1 MMKFIGIAGLLC
13 LSAAAWAQDI
23 RFDYD
28 RSANFAAYKTY
39 EWIDPQGGQAVNQL
53 TDQNI
58 KRSVEAQLASKGLRR
73 VESGGDLQ
81 ITYHVA
87 LDPEKEFDSWGSG
100 PRWWGMTRVTSSTIE
115 IGTLVID
122 FYDPAR
128 KQLVWRG
135 AASKTLDIK
144 KDPDKNYQ
152 NLQKA
157 LAKLF
162 KNYPPGAAKL

>member
-1 MMKFIGIAGLLC
+1 MKSMVITGLLC
-13 LSAAAWAQDI
+13 LNAAAWAEDI
-23 RFDYD
+23 QFNYD
-28 RSANFAAYKTY
+28 PSANFGVYKTY
-39 EWIDPQGGQAVNQL
+39 EWVDLSGGPSVNQL
-53 TDQNI
+53 LDQNI
-58 KRSVEAQLASKGLRR
+58 KRAVDGQLAMKGLHR

-81 ITYHVA
+81 VAYQVA
-87 LDPEKEFDSWGSG
+87 LDREKEFDSWGSG
-100 PRWWGMTRVTSSTIE
+100 PRWWGNMRITSSTID
-115 IGTLVID
+115 IGKLVIN

-157 LAKLF
+157 MAKLF
-162 KNYPPGAAKL
+162 KNYPHGMSKG